1 MTLRSRDIARPGFTK
16 SSEPKKVTRVCRST
30 RRTASIARPATS
42 RIRRRIS
49 IGWCLKVAVGRIIL
63 TCSAVALMAL
73 GAPLSA
79 AAVQQDFGAWRA
91 YMRGRAAISQD
102 KLGEAVRQ
110 FQTALQ
116 ASEHD
121 RILRQRTFGLALL
134 SGDEKLSFELA
145 RALERAGQSGFD
157 NRLVLLAHTV
167 QDKRS
172 EERRVGKE
180 WVIRVELGGRGNI

>member
-1 MTLRSRDIARPGFTK
+1 MRISDW
-16 SSEPKKVTRVCRST
+16 SSDVCS
-30 RRTASIARPATS
+30 SDL
-42 RIRRRIS
+42 S

-116 ASEHD
+116 AGEHD
-121 RILRQRTFGLALL
+121 RILRQRTFGLALDRK
-134 SGDEKLSFELA
+134 ST
-145 RALERAGQSGFD
+145 
-157 NRLVLLAHTV
+157 RLNSSH
-167 QDKRS
+167 
-172 EERRVGKE
+172 
-180 WVIRVELGGRGNI
+180 

>member
-1 MTLRSRDIARPGFTK
+1 MIRRPSRSPRTDTLFPYTTLFLS
-16 SSEPKKVTRVCRST
+16 
-30 RRTASIARPATS
+30 
-42 RIRRRIS
+42 IRRRIS

-102 KLGEAVRQ
+102 KLDEAVRQ

-134 SGDEKLSFELA
+134 SGAAKLSSEIG
-145 RALERAGQSGFD
+145 RAHVGTKVTKAQ
-157 NRLVLLAHTV
+157 LVC
-167 QDKRS
+167 
-172 EERRVGKE
+172 
-180 WVIRVELGGRGNI
+180 

>member
-49 IGWCLKVAVGRIIL
+49 IWLCLKVSVGLIIL
-63 TCSAVALMAL
+63 TWSAVALMAL

-79 AAVQQDFGAWRA
+79 AAVQQNFGAWRA
-91 YMRGRAAISQD
+91 YMLGRAAISQD

-145 RALERAGQSGFD
+145 RALEKAGQSGFD
-157 NRLVLLAHTV
+157 TRLVLLAQAV

-172 EERRVGKE
+172 EEHTS
-180 WVIRVELGGRGNI
+180 ELQSLMRISYAIFCLK

>member
-1 MTLRSRDIARPGFTK
+1 M
-16 SSEPKKVTRVCRST
+16 
-30 RRTASIARPATS
+30 ARPATS
-42 RIRRRIS
+42 SIRRRIS

-63 TCSAVALMAL
+63 PFLSVALMAL

-121 RILRQRTFGLALL
+121 RILR
-134 SGDEKLSFELA
+134 
-145 RALERAGQSGFD
+145 
-157 NRLVLLAHTV
+157 
-167 QDKRS
+167 RS
-172 EERRVGKE
+172 EEHTS
-180 WVIRVELGGRGNI
+180 ELQSLMRISYAVFCLKNQQKITRYTREK

>member
-1 MTLRSRDIARPGFTK
+1 MRISDW
-16 SSEPKKVTRVCRST
+16 SSDVCS
-30 RRTASIARPATS
+30 SDL
-42 RIRRRIS
+42 S

-134 SGDEKLSFELA
+134 SGDEKLSFE
-145 RALERAGQSGFD
+145 
-157 NRLVLLAHTV
+157 
-167 QDKRS
+167 RS
-172 EERRVGKE
+172 EEHTS
-180 WVIRVELGGRGNI
+180 ELQSLMRISYAVFCLK

>member
-1 MTLRSRDIARPGFTK
+1 
-16 SSEPKKVTRVCRST
+16 
-30 RRTASIARPATS
+30 
-42 RIRRRIS
+42 
-49 IGWCLKVAVGRIIL
+49 
-63 TCSAVALMAL
+63 MAL

-116 ASEHD
+116 ASEHE

-145 RALERAGQSGFD
+145 RALEKAGQSCFD
-157 NRLVLLAHTV
+157 TRRVRLAQAV
-167 QDKRS
+167 QDKEWDRAAEIRNGLS
-172 EERRVGKE
+172 KE
-180 WVIRVELGGRGNI
+180 NQLLCAKMGREHI

>member
-1 MTLRSRDIARPGFTK
+1 MRISDWSSDVCSSDLRDIARPGFTK

-91 YMRGRAAISQD
+91 YMRGRAAISPD
-102 KLGEAVRQ
+102 KLGEAEIGR
-110 FQTALQ
+110 AWC
-116 ASEHD
+116 
-121 RILRQRTFGLALL
+121 R
-134 SGDEKLSFELA
+134 A
-145 RALERAGQSGFD
+145 RVCQYG
-157 NRLVLLAHTV
+157 
-167 QDKRS
+167 
-172 EERRVGKE
+172 
-180 WVIRVELGGRGNI
+180 

>member
-1 MTLRSRDIARPGFTK
+1 
-16 SSEPKKVTRVCRST
+16 
-30 RRTASIARPATS
+30 
-42 RIRRRIS
+42 
-49 IGWCLKVAVGRIIL
+49 
-63 TCSAVALMAL
+63 MAL

-145 RALERAGQSGFD
+145 RALEKAGQSGFD
-157 NRLVLLAHTV
+157 TRLVLLAQAV
-167 QDKRS
+167 QDKEWDRAVEIRNGLPDRKS
-172 EERRVGKE
+172 VGE
-180 WVIRVELGGRGNI
+180 GQSVAGRVEPGGCLKIQKK

>member
-102 KLGEAVRQ
+102 KLGEAEIGR
-110 FQTALQ
+110 
-116 ASEHD
+116 ASC
-121 RILRQRTFGLALL
+121 R
-134 SGDEKLSFELA
+134 
-145 RALERAGQSGFD
+145 ERVCQY
-157 NRLVLLAHTV
+157 V
-167 QDKRS
+167 
-172 EERRVGKE
+172 
-180 WVIRVELGGRGNI
+180 